1 MPVCG
6 HTLIL
11 KQGTRMG
18 KISISLD
25 EQSWSWLE
33 EQAGD
38 AETYVNKLI
47 HQDQQRKAAEA
58 ELRDMLEEAD
68 ASGAS
73 ERTAEDIW
81 ADAQARYLAS
91 HG

>member
-1 MPVCG
+1 
-6 HTLIL
+6 
-11 KQGTRMG
+11 MG

-25 EQSWSWLE
+25 DQSWSWLE

-38 AETYVNKLI
+38 AETYVNALI

-68 ASGAS
+68 ASGVS
-73 ERTAEDIW
+73 ERTVDDIW
-81 ADAQARYLAS
+81 TEAKARYLAR

>member
-1 MPVCG
+1 
-6 HTLIL
+6 
-11 KQGTRMG
+11 MG
-18 KISISLD
+18 KMSVSLD

-38 AETYVNKLI
+38 AETYVNALI

-58 ELRDMLEEAD
+58 ELRQMLEEAD
-68 ASGAS
+68 ASGVS
-73 ERTAEDIW
+73 ERTVADIW
-81 ADAQARYLAS
+81 TEAQARYLAR